1 MTRRSVKCAAAAAL
15 ACALALVAAAAATG
29 AGPPASYVKPGKGE
43 KCPVCGMFVYKYPD
57 WVAEIVFT
65 DGSREVFDGA
75 KDLFRYYLDM
85 RGFGGKKRQGE
96 VAAVF
101 VTDYYTLEPIDGRT
115 ALYVIGSDV
124 YGPMGKELIP
134 FERRADAEEFLR
146 DHRGLK
152 IVVFNEVA
160 PELPALVE

>member
-1 MTRRSVKCAAAAAL
+1 MTCRFLTSAAVVMAGVLTLAAVSAT
-15 ACALALVAAAAATG
+15 AA
-29 AGPPASYVKPGKGE
+29 PPGFVKPGKGE

-57 WVAEIVFT
+57 WVAEIVFK

-85 RGFGGKKRQGE
+85 RGFGGKKGQGD

-134 FERRADAEEFLR
+134 FERRKDAEEFLR
-146 DHRGLK
+146 DHGGRRIIG
-152 IVVFNEVA
+152 FGEA
-160 PELPALVE
+160 ASELPGLLE

>member
-1 MTRRSVKCAAAAAL
+1 MRRLLRCVTAAVFCALVFAAAA
-15 ACALALVAAAAATG
+15 VSAAQPSAA
-29 AGPPASYVKPGKGE
+29 YVKPGRGE

-57 WVAEIVFT
+57 WVAEIVFA

-85 RGFGGKKRQGE
+85 RSFGGKKGQGE

-101 VTDYYTLEPIDGRT
+101 VTNYYSLEPIDGRT
-115 ALYVIGSDV
+115 AFYVIGSDV

-134 FERRADAEEFLR
+134 FARRADAEEFLR
-146 DHRGLK
+146 DHVGRR
-152 IVVFNEVA
+152 IVGFDEVA
-160 PELPALVE
+160 PELPALIE

>member
-1 MTRRSVKCAAAAAL
+1 MRLVVKHAAAAL
-15 ACALALVAAAAATG
+15 ACAVALATAVASAAQ
-29 AGPPASYVKPGKGE
+29 PPAGFVKPGKGE
-43 KCPVCGMFVYKYPD
+43 KCPVCGMFAYKYPD
-57 WVAEIVFT
+57 WIAEILFA

-85 RGFGGKKRQGE
+85 RGFGGKRGQGD
-96 VAAVF
+96 VSAVF
-101 VTDYYTLEPIDGRT
+101 MTDYYSLEPIDGRT
-115 ALYVIGSDV
+115 AHYVIGSDV

-134 FERRADAEEFLR
+134 FARRADAEEFLR
-146 DHRGLK
+146 DHGGRK